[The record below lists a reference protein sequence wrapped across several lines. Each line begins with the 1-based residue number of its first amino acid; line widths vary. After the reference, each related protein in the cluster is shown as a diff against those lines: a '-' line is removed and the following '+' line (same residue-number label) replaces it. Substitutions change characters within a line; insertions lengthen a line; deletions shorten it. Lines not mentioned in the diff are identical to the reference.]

1 MKQAIN
7 LTEDFE
13 EKVSVIADEV
23 LNILKKLSQENN
35 KQINSKLI
43 AERMVWSDSL
53 KNVLTSEAKKA
64 SINDPGT
71 EQRKAMSNMI
81 LNKLNEILPSH
92 ISESF
97 NELRDHVQKN
107 ESAKNSE
114 EWLNSP
120 IEIIKKHLNSMSNRI
135 TELDSFMKQTMNCLS
150 ETEMHIDNA
159 LSSQQE
165 NSRLDKSIS
174 AHIDSNMN
182 SIKHDITDSC
192 DFGTIKMKLLEKFE
206 NINKGLLQKQELD
219 MKRLN
224 ETEMRLK
231 EMSSRMT
238 EIKQEADEIKRKSY
252 EMVIESTRDGLT
264 GLFNRRAYDQKM
276 QEILANFKR
285 YGTPASL
292 MICDIDFF
300 KKIND
305 NFGHIVGDL
314 ALKKLADL
322 LTERLRIND
331 FISRYGGEEFAI
343 ILTHTKM
350 NGAMTAAESIRN
362 YIDNALFSYKDQK
375 IVLTISIGISEFN
388 KEDDINSVF
397 ERADNALYIAKRS
410 GRNNVKTEKDVTT
423 DNSSINNGVLSS

>member
-1 MKQAIN
+1 MKQEIN
-7 LTEDFE
+7 LTEGFE
-13 EKVSVIADEV
+13 EKVCVIADEV
-23 LNILKKLSQENN
+23 LNILKKLSQENY

-53 KNVLTSEAKKA
+53 KNILTSEAKNV
-64 SINDPGT
+64 SINDTGT

-81 LNKLNEILPSH
+81 INKLSKILPSQ

-120 IEIIKKHLNSMSNRI
+120 IEIIKKHLDSMSNRI
-135 TELDSFMKQTMNCLS
+135 AELDSFMKQTMNCLS
-150 ETEMHIDNA
+150 ETEMHIDNE

-192 DFGTIKMKLLEKFE
+192 DFDTIKMKLLEKIE

-231 EMSSRMT
+231 DMSSRMT

-252 EMVIESTRDGLT
+252 EIALESTRDGLT

-276 QEILANFKR
+276 QEMMVNFKR

-314 ALKKLADL
+314 ALKKLASL

-343 ILTHTKM
+343 ILTHTDI
-350 NGAMTAAESIRN
+350 NGATTAGEHIRN
-362 YIDNALFSYKDQK
+362 YIDNAVFSYKDQK
-375 IVLTISIGISEFN
+375 IPLTVSIGISEFN
-388 KEDDINSVF
+388 KEDDVNSVF
-397 ERADNALYIAKRS
+397 ERADNALYIAKKS
-410 GRNNVKTEKDVTT
+410 GRNTLKSEKDVTT
-423 DNSSINNGVLSS
+423 GNNPIKKDVLSA